1 VRQVL
6 QADPV
11 DKGARLS
18 VINHEQ
24 TNSGGEEGFNV
35 MLLEFLTS
43 GGISMFMPP
52 LERYGYFLKSH
63 MR

>member
-1 VRQVL
+1 VDQVHQVL

-24 TNSGGEEGFNV
+24 TNSRGEEGFKV

-43 GGISMFMPP
+43 GGI
-52 LERYGYFLKSH
+52 
-63 MR
+63 